1 MRHATRS
8 LSAAPL
14 LSLSLA
20 ACSPPPAVQTV
31 DAWLAGYAK
40 GDVEAVVAQSVD
52 TDRALVRAGLA
63 ELEQVPTGTLAMA
76 LPPRPL
82 SHEILEIE
90 SKDDEAGR
98 WVVLAK
104 LTLKNPL
111 PYMSERVGHV
121 LPEMPKTREHKRR
134 FLAVRTD
141 EGWRVKLD
149 LERVAERQ
157 VIALR
162 LERAFAR
169 GALDEARA
177 AIASLPPPPDDGNGT
192 RRSDRLK
199 ETFEAELA
207 RREKAR
213 TATTTTATTSRGP

>member
-1 MRHATRS
+1 MSPSVRRT
-8 LSAAPL
+8 SAAAAAL
-14 LSLSLA
+14 IAGTLA
-20 ACSPPPAVQTV
+20 ACSPPPAVQAV

-40 GDVEAVVAQSVD
+40 GDVEAVVAQSID
-52 TDRALVRAGLA
+52 ADRALVRAALA
-63 ELEQVPTGTLAMA
+63 ELDQVPTGTLAMA

-90 SKDDEAGR
+90 SKDEAAGR

-121 LPEMPKTREHKRR
+121 LPDMPKTREHKRR

-141 EGWRVKLD
+141 AGWRVKLD

-157 VIALR
+157 VVAVNR
-162 LERAFAR
+162 
-169 GALDEARA
+169 
-177 AIASLPPPPDDGNGT
+177 
-192 RRSDRLK
+192 
-199 ETFEAELA
+199 
-207 RREKAR
+207 
-213 TATTTTATTSRGP
+213 